1 MWRRRRRKGRETALV
16 MNCVEIRGFFSCL
29 IFSLLSYDNS
39 LVSKK
44 SKCYYFPP
52 PKATCFGVLRCNTL
66 DITEVQEEEFYFF
79 FPEEQQMFL
88 SSSPPPNV
96 QIKCQRILSISI
108 KFHPSSSYLV
118 LVDPVFNHPRNAGFT
133 WFSFVAF

>member
-1 MWRRRRRKGRETALV
+1 MEAETKEGEGDSTCNELRRDSRLFL
-16 MNCVEIRGFFSCL
+16 MPHFFSPTTIVGSVRKVNVTTFL
-29 IFSLLSYDNS
+29 
-39 LVSKK
+39 
-44 SKCYYFPP
+44 P
-52 PKATCFGVLRCNTL
+52 PKATCYGVLRCNTL